1 MTFFKKIILIS
12 MLITV
17 NTFFF
22 LKNVSSTEVRIIIK
36 INEEILTNV
45 DVENEFK
52 YLVTLNKS
60 LGNMNKKA
68 VMELA
73 KDSLIKEII
82 KKIELDKFYV
92 LNKKNESVDLMISN
106 IYRSLNLSSEK
117 EFKDYLE
124 SVGLDFDSVYN
135 KIEIETVWNQMIYEK
150 YKNKVVIDEKKLK
163 EQVLKYQKD
172 NVETLL
178 LNEIVFDFK
187 STNEKQKKYQEIL
200 KSIEINGFEETVI
213 KYSISNTKTKSGL
226 VGWVNINTLNDKI
239 KNEIVNLEIG
249 EISNPITVPSGVL
262 LLKVSDKKIEKIE
275 INVDKEL
282 NRLIEIELTN
292 QLNNYSTIH
301 FNKIKSNQFINEY

>member
-36 INEEILTNV
+36 VNEEIITNV

-92 LNKKNESVDLMISN
+92 LNKKM
-106 IYRSLNLSSEK
+106 SL
-117 EFKDYLE
+117 
-124 SVGLDFDSVYN
+124 
-135 KIEIETVWNQMIYEK
+135 
-150 YKNKVVIDEKKLK
+150 
-163 EQVLKYQKD
+163 
-172 NVETLL
+172 
-178 LNEIVFDFK
+178 
-187 STNEKQKKYQEIL
+187 
-200 KSIEINGFEETVI
+200 
-213 KYSISNTKTKSGL
+213 
-226 VGWVNINTLNDKI
+226 
-239 KNEIVNLEIG
+239 
-249 EISNPITVPSGVL
+249 
-262 LLKVSDKKIEKIE
+262 
-275 INVDKEL
+275 
-282 NRLIEIELTN
+282 
-292 QLNNYSTIH
+292 
-301 FNKIKSNQFINEY
+301 

>member
-36 INEEILTNV
+36 VNEEILTNV

-275 INVDKEL
+275 INVNKEL

>member
-36 INEEILTNV
+36 VNEEILTNV

>member
-36 INEEILTNV
+36 VNEEILTNV

-150 YKNKVVIDEKKLK
+150 YKNKVVIDEK
-163 EQVLKYQKD
+163 
-172 NVETLL
+172 
-178 LNEIVFDFK
+178 
-187 STNEKQKKYQEIL
+187 
-200 KSIEINGFEETVI
+200 
-213 KYSISNTKTKSGL
+213 
-226 VGWVNINTLNDKI
+226 
-239 KNEIVNLEIG
+239 
-249 EISNPITVPSGVL
+249 
-262 LLKVSDKKIEKIE
+262 
-275 INVDKEL
+275 
-282 NRLIEIELTN
+282 
-292 QLNNYSTIH
+292 
-301 FNKIKSNQFINEY
+301 

>member
-36 INEEILTNV
+36 VNEEILTNV

-124 SVGLDFDSVYN
+124 SVGLNFDSVYN

-163 EQVLKYQKD
+163 EQVLKYQKN

>member
-36 INEEILTNV
+36 VNEEILTNV

-200 KSIEINGFEETVI
+200 KSIETNGFEETVI

-275 INVDKEL
+275 INVNKEL

>member
-36 INEEILTNV
+36 VNEEILTNV

-92 LNKKNESVDLMISN
+92 LTKKM
-106 IYRSLNLSSEK
+106 SL
-117 EFKDYLE
+117 
-124 SVGLDFDSVYN
+124 
-135 KIEIETVWNQMIYEK
+135 
-150 YKNKVVIDEKKLK
+150 
-163 EQVLKYQKD
+163 
-172 NVETLL
+172 
-178 LNEIVFDFK
+178 
-187 STNEKQKKYQEIL
+187 
-200 KSIEINGFEETVI
+200 
-213 KYSISNTKTKSGL
+213 
-226 VGWVNINTLNDKI
+226 
-239 KNEIVNLEIG
+239 
-249 EISNPITVPSGVL
+249 
-262 LLKVSDKKIEKIE
+262 
-275 INVDKEL
+275 
-282 NRLIEIELTN
+282 
-292 QLNNYSTIH
+292 
-301 FNKIKSNQFINEY
+301 